1 LYFVTYNYP
10 QSTFPQ
16 EQKPDARL
24 TKGVQS
30 LAFLKRCINML
41 SCLKFGKSKSYDIQ
55 TIYATIW
62 GKRWLR
68 VWYCAIFLLTPE
80 AIQVF
85 ADFFIKGGLPGKSI
99 LGNER
104 RK

>member
-1 LYFVTYNYP
+1 MGNHNSYSDQQFGENG
-10 QSTFPQ
+10 
-16 EQKPDARL
+16 RL
-24 TKGVQS
+24 
-30 LAFLKRCINML
+30 
-41 SCLKFGKSKSYDIQ
+41 
-55 TIYATIW
+55 W
-62 GKRWLR
+62 